1 MVQGIPVTLPD
12 QIYPDLY
19 LRDFED
25 MCFFT
30 WVGVSFDDYIR
41 DLKIYFLCFIIDNH
55 VSYRAF
61 NTVLLIRKNVC

>member
-1 MVQGIPVTLPD
+1 MVQGITVTLPD

-25 MCFFT
+25 MGFFT
-30 WVGVSFDDYIR
+30 WVRVSFDDYIR
-41 DLKIYFLCFIIDNH
+41 DLKIYFLCFIIDNQ

>member
-12 QIYPDLY
+12 QIYPYLY
-19 LRDFED
+19 LRNFED
-25 MCFFT
+25 MGFFT

-41 DLKIYFLCFIIDNH
+41 DLKFYFLCFIIDNH

>member
-1 MVQGIPVTLPD
+1 MVQGIPITLPD

-19 LRDFED
+19 LRNFED
-25 MCFFT
+25 MGFFT

-41 DLKIYFLCFIIDNH
+41 DLKIYFLCFIIDNYF
-55 VSYRAF
+55 SYRAF